1 MRHSPDISRRAGRER
16 PKEVIVK
23 KILGILVVLLTL
35 AAIIGCAST
44 PAAPAKPVAAAPMV
58 KAYPPQTLEHKGTA
72 YGRDMPKWMDAAI
85 DGPRAVEKLPDYA
98 NKYVVLVEASGQDLD
113 GTQLAASKI
122 DAQTT
127 ISGLISTRVKDTF
140 AGAQVGDKDKI
151 ETYMER
157 AVKSVSEATFSGFS
171 KETDWWVKQQTF
183 TSDGKPDKQVYRV
196 TQLWTIDKDS
206 LKKQID
212 KQLAGV
218 AAEEPKTEA
227 KQKAMD
233 LVQQSFF
240 DGF

>member
-1 MRHSPDISRRAGRER
+1 
-16 PKEVIVK
+16 VK

-35 AAIIGCAST
+35 AAIVGCASS
-44 PAAPAKPVAAAPMV
+44 PATHPAPAPMV
-58 KAYPPQTLEHKGTA
+58 KAYPPQTIEHKGTA

-85 DGPRAVEKLPDYA
+85 DGPKAIEKLPDYA
-98 NKYVVLVEASGQDLD
+98 NKYVVVVEATGQDLD

-122 DAQTT
+122 NAQTA

-140 AGAQVGDKDKI
+140 AGSQVGDKDKI
-151 ETYMER
+151 ENYMER
-157 AVKSVSEATFSGFS
+157 VVKSVSEATFSGFA

-196 TQLWTIDKDS
+196 TQLWTIDKDV
-206 LKKQID
+206 LKKQLTN
-212 KQLAGV
+212 QMSG
-218 AAEEPKTEA
+218 AAAAEPKTED
-227 KQKAMD
+227 KQKAID

>member
-1 MRHSPDISRRAGRER
+1 
-16 PKEVIVK
+16 
-23 KILGILVVLLTL
+23 
-35 AAIIGCAST
+35 
-44 PAAPAKPVAAAPMV
+44 MV
-58 KAYPPQTLEHKGTA
+58 KAYPPQIIEHKGTA
-72 YGRDMPKWMDAAI
+72 FGRDYPKWMDAAL
-85 DGPRAVEKLPDYA
+85 DGPKAVEKLPDFA
-98 NKYVVLVEASGQDLD
+98 NKYIVVVQEDGADLT
-113 GTQLAASKI
+113 GAQLAASKL

-127 ISGLISTRVKDTF
+127 ISALISTRVKDTF

-171 KETDWWVKQQTF
+171 MESDWWVKLQNF

-196 TQLWTIDKDS
+196 IQIWGIDKDS
-206 LKKQID
+206 LQKQIGAKLKD
-212 KQLAGV
+212 AA
-218 AAEEPKTEA
+218 AAETPTPD